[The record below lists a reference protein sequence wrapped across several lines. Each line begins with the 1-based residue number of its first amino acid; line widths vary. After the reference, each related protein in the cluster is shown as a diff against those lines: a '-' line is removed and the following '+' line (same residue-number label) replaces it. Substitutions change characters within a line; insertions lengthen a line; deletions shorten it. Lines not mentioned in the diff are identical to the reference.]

1 MINAWASSNSE
12 QAIEKVEALLRT
24 MELGLGHPPAPKPD
38 RITYNTVIKTM
49 GSYNGD
55 MAPSKAAHLLTRL
68 EKLAQH
74 NPDLYPDVYSYTA
87 VIAAYAR
94 SNLDD
99 KAEKAFEVLKG
110 MIDAFQS
117 GILKA
122 RPTARPFNAA
132 LNSCAFVKDGLKSEA
147 FLIAVAIMALL
158 KKVAKPDTVTYGTFL
173 RACSSLLPS
182 SDQRRQDVV
191 ESIFRE
197 ACRKGLVGNLVL
209 QQFGFA
215 ATPDQYRRLIGLDH
229 SKAVTLDD
237 LPQEWTINV
246 NENTMKRQV
255 KSKAQS
261 GRAVIL

>member
-1 MINAWASSNSE
+1 MINAWASSDSE

-117 GILKA
+117 GS
-122 RPTARPFNAA
+122 RWAA
-132 LNSCAFVKDGLKSEA
+132 LLG
-147 FLIAVAIMALL
+147 AISPL
-158 KKVAKPDTVTYGTFL
+158 
-173 RACSSLLPS
+173 
-182 SDQRRQDVV
+182 
-191 ESIFRE
+191 
-197 ACRKGLVGNLVL
+197 
-209 QQFGFA
+209 
-215 ATPDQYRRLIGLDH
+215 
-229 SKAVTLDD
+229 
-237 LPQEWTINV
+237 
-246 NENTMKRQV
+246 
-255 KSKAQS
+255 
-261 GRAVIL
+261 